1 MGIYQ
6 RNNIEFRIVSSSAIS
21 QFKNLQAS
29 SFYQLAR
36 KELDFD
42 ESAKEV
48 VLLSFDRLS
57 QWLTRIERVCLSH
70 FHNKNGQTIEYL
82 TETILASFLDEQNV
96 MMGVVETHPNIFD
109 NRCQR
114 FVKLIQLYTSLIFA
128 AALRSKAH
136 RGIDELFIFV
146 VDLVSEYL
154 QHMLL
159 CMHEYNNNVIKK
171 TTPAFIT
178 ISDFS
183 LRTLYVNSSC
193 TPWVDRANFFRTLD
207 TSFSSVVLKYYAE
220 STSEEETFR
229 AVAEKLEKTGI
240 QVQQEQNFTAQE

>member
-57 QWLTRIERVCLSH
+57 QWLSRIERVCLSH
-70 FHNKNGQTIEYL
+70 FHNKNEETIEYL

-96 MMGVVETHPNIFD
+96 MLGVVETHPNIFD

-114 FVKLIQLYTSLIFA
+114 FIKIIQLYTSLIFSY
-128 AALRSKAH
+128 ALRSKAH
-136 RGIDELFIFV
+136 AGIDDLFIFV

-154 QHMLL
+154 EHVLL

-171 TTPAFIT
+171 NSPAFIT
-178 ISDFS
+178 MSNFCI
-183 LRTLYVNSSC
+183 RQLYVNSAC
-193 TPWVDRANFFRTLD
+193 MPWVDRVKFFRTLD

-220 STSEEETFR
+220 SSYEEETFR
-229 AVAEKLEKTGI
+229 EVAEKIENTGI
-240 QVQQEQNFTAQE
+240 HVQREQKHTAQK